1 MEISHEPQRSSRE
14 MRDSHPWGCCRGEQM
29 WHKGTALGTDGL
41 GWDLLILELLF
52 NLYDSEHM
60 IA

>member
-1 MEISHEPQRSSRE
+1 MNRSSRE
-14 MRDSHPWGCCRGEQM
+14 VRDSHPWGRRSGEQM
-29 WHKGTALGTDGL
+29 WHKGTALGMDGL